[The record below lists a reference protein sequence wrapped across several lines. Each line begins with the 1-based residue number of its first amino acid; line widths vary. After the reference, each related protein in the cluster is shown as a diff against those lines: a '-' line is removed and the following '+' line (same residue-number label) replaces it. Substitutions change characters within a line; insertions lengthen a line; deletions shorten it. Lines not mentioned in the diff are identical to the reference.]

1 MAQSACAFVLQIWV
15 CFTEHLGHAAPFTR
29 PGAGQRDGQMGA
41 RRICELRRPAA
52 CCAIA
57 TILCKEGSSAS
68 SQCSAAS
75 AAPACSTRD
84 DGDAVDR
91 RDGGHL
97 AFGDRHATAVCPDAT
112 QLLRATDIDFSAFA
126 RRSALSFHHPH
137 NSSTSAARL
146 DTTSLSSVFRLNATQ
161 FLPAIGISF
170 SATAHRRAP
179 SFQPTISTSATRR
192 LAATTSL
199 ASVLCLLDAIQR
211 LPAVDIAF
219 ISLRPTSS
227 TSTSS
232 TSIACLAVTNSQS
245 STF

>member
-1 MAQSACAFVLQIWV
+1 
-15 CFTEHLGHAAPFTR
+15 
-29 PGAGQRDGQMGA
+29 MGA

-84 DGDAVDR
+84 AGDAVDR
-91 RDGGHL
+91 RGGGHL
-97 AFGDRHATAVCPDAT
+97 AFGDRHATAVCLAAT

-137 NSSTSAARL
+137 NSSTS

-179 SFQPTISTSATRR
+179 SFHPTISTSATRR

-199 ASVLCLLDAIQR
+199 ASVLCLLDATQR